1 MAKACKLCQYGRL
14 LFSSVLLG
22 CLVWYI
28 MLHMAVGLSL
38 PWLVWV
44 ALIANVILVIW
55 TFWGVTRMNK
65 EPKNL

>member
-28 MLHMAVGLSL
+28 LLHMAVGLSL

-55 TFWGVTRMNK
+55 SFLGVTRMNK